1 MEVKVNKNTE
11 LKKKNDMDTTKKL
24 ETVFTISAEDRSFY
38 DIKEEEFFELI
49 ERNKDCK
56 RIRVIGLDFRGFDFS
71 GKILK
76 RIRFE
81 KCIMINTNFEAS
93 HLEEVVFSSCALQYS
108 CFSYSTIR
116 KTMFVNCSLREDSF
130 INAHIIESS
139 FEGSNLVGVDFRE
152 SEITKITF
160 NADTGFF
167 ALQCPEEG
175 SFIGFKKVWGKNK
188 EFYIV
193 KLLIPEDA
201 KRSSSTSR
209 KCRAS
214 YVKTLKIEKYIYSN
228 EELQLIEEVDEV
240 KNWYTRYDNSE
251 VVYKVNEFTYPNY
264 FDENRW
270 NECTGGIHFFI
281 TKEEAFNY

>member
-11 LKKKNDMDTTKKL
+11 LKEKNDMDTTKKL
-24 ETVFTISAEDRSFY
+24 KTVFTISAEDRNFY
-38 DIKEEEFFELI
+38 DIKEEKFFELI

-56 RIRVIGLDFRGFDFS
+56 RIRVIGLDLRGFNFS

-81 KCIMINTNFEAS
+81 HCIMINTNFEAS

-108 CFSYSTIR
+108 CFDYSIIQETNFI
-116 KTMFVNCSLREDSF
+116 NCSLREDTFANSK
-130 INAHIIESS
+130 IIKSG
-139 FEGSNLVGVDFRE
+139 FEGSNLVGVDFQKT
-152 SEITKITF
+152 EITKIAF
-160 NADTGFF
+160 NEDTAFF

-175 SFIGFKKVWGKNK
+175 SFIGFKKVWGENK
-188 EFYIV
+188 EFYIL

-209 KCRAS
+209 KCKAS